1 MWCYCNRLEEKQR
14 ERAEKGSQLERQAG
28 LDKKAA
34 EEEDD
39 DSDMDTDDK
48 EPGQFD
54 DTHLSLSVASRDSR
68 SLWLPLPQG
77 GARSKNED
85 DCVCDVCC
93 V

>member
-1 MWCYCNRLEEKQR
+1 MCVFVFVCYRLEEKQR

-54 DTHLSLSVASRDSR
+54 DTHLSLSVASGDSR
-68 SLWLPLPQG
+68 TLWRLPQKAMLHPG
-77 GARSKNED
+77 LRT
-85 DCVCDVCC
+85 
-93 V
+93 